1 MSERRHIQCDMTCV
15 EPPFDPVVAA
25 TLELDPPWLTFSASD
40 PTKLVLLLPGFDAN
54 DNDRVAHWELPFVM
68 LIDSALED
76 SFPPNNEVDR
86 KYLEQLRD
94 MLRAQADRIDTV
106 LT

>member
-1 MSERRHIQCDMTCV
+1 
-15 EPPFDPVVAA
+15 
-25 TLELDPPWLTFSASD
+25 
-40 PTKLVLLLPGFDAN
+40 
-54 DNDRVAHWELPFVM
+54 VAHWELPFVM